1 MNLEQHRKF
10 LEELTDNYESF
21 KSMCCSES
29 QYEMFD
35 NIKMIYTYD
44 QIYDYLLCEHHDWN
58 IKYLKTKDIL
68 NYYYEKFTETN
79 YDITRS
85 DLKEF
90 FKDQMEIEKKKQNDN
105 EM

>member
-44 QIYDYLLCEHHDWN
+44 QLYDYLLCEHHDWN

-79 YDITRS
+79 YDITRCKY
-85 DLKEF
+85 D
-90 FKDQMEIEKKKQNDN
+90 
-105 EM
+105 

>member
-1 MNLEQHRKF
+1 MLWLYRFFNGYVKVKIEGDFPERLINKCV
-10 LEELTDNYESF
+10 
-21 KSMCCSES
+21 KSS
-29 QYEMFD
+29 
-35 NIKMIYTYD
+35 II
-44 QIYDYLLCEHHDWN
+44 LWN